1 MTYLE
6 QVLKEVLRLV
16 PPVVRSG
23 SRRVL
28 EACEF
33 SGYLIPQGWD
43 VYYQIPETHQEPQ
56 IYKNPEQF
64 DPDRF
69 SPERAEDKQKVF
81 SHIPFGGGIR
91 ECLGKEFAGLE
102 MKIFAALL
110 VRHYQWEL
118 LPNQNLE
125 RTVLPFS
132 RPRDGLKVK
141 IWRYEGENSKE
152 SC

>member
-1 MTYLE
+1 MAT
-6 QVLKEVLRLV
+6 VRRPSGLRV
-16 PPVVRSG
+16 ICAAFWMSASMSPHK
-23 SRRVL
+23 
-28 EACEF
+28 
-33 SGYLIPQGWD
+33 GWD
-43 VYYQIPETHQEPQ
+43 IYYQIPETHQDPQ
-56 IYKNPEQF
+56 LYKNPEQF

-91 ECLGKEFAGLE
+91 ECLGKEFARLE

-118 LPNQNLE
+118 LPHQNLE
-125 RTVLPFS
+125 RTILPFS

-141 IWRYEGENSKE
+141 FWRYEGDRGEKT
-152 SC
+152 C